1 MDMLKNIR
9 WLEIKGVRFT
19 MEAITLEP
27 EALDRIFR
35 SLPPEDRVEILSI
48 GAAFRRLSLEKQLV
62 LARSKVQEFEAKYH
76 TTLHQLEA
84 EGLPDDAD
92 YAMHEDYIEW
102 HYWSRVLERTR
113 KTLDALAAI
122 LPAPEPVS

>member
-1 MDMLKNIR
+1 
-9 WLEIKGVRFT
+9 

-27 EALDRIFR
+27 EVLDRIFH
-35 SLPPEDRVEILSI
+35 SLPLEDRVEILSI
-48 GAAFRRLSLEKQLV
+48 GAAFRRLSLEKQLAQ
-62 LARSKVQEFEAKYH
+62 ARSKVQGFEARYH

-92 YAMHEDYIEW
+92 YAMHEDYVEW

-113 KTLDALAAI
+113 KTLDTLAAI
-122 LPAPEPVS
+122 SPAPEPT

>member
-1 MDMLKNIR
+1 
-9 WLEIKGVRFT
+9 

-27 EALDRIFR
+27 EVLDRIFR

-48 GAAFRRLSLEKQLV
+48 GAAFRRLSLEKQL
-62 LARSKVQEFEAKYH
+62 AQAQSKVQEFEVRYH

-102 HYWSRVLERTR
+102 HYWFRVLERTR

-122 LPAPEPVS
+122 SPSPEPA

>member
-1 MDMLKNIR
+1 
-9 WLEIKGVRFT
+9 

-92 YAMHEDYIEW
+92 YAMHEDYVEW

>member
-1 MDMLKNIR
+1 MMD
-9 WLEIKGVRFT
+9 T
-19 MEAITLEP
+19 ITLEP
-27 EALDRIFR
+27 EVLDRIFY
-35 SLPPEDRVEILSI
+35 SLPPEDRMEILSI

-62 LARSKVQEFEAKYH
+62 RAQSKVQEFEARYH

-102 HYWSRVLERTR
+102 HYWSRVLEQTR
-113 KTLDALAAI
+113 KTLDTLAAI
-122 LPAPEPVS
+122 SPAPEPA

>member
-1 MDMLKNIR
+1 
-9 WLEIKGVRFT
+9 

-27 EALDRIFR
+27 EVLDRIFR

-62 LARSKVQEFEAKYH
+62 RARSKVQEFEAKYH
-76 TTLHQLEA
+76 TTLRQLEA

-102 HYWSRVLERTR
+102 HYWPRVLEQTR

-122 LPAPEPVS
+122 SPAPEPVQ